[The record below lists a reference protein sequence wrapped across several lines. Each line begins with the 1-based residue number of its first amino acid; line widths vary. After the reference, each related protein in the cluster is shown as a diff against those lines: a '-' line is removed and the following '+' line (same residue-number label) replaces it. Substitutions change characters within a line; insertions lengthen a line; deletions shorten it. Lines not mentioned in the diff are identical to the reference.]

1 MENRWKLF
9 SHHIVFPENLPLEN
23 EEIVTTDLVQNE
35 IAKYLTVSMTLN
47 PIKTFLSAHNE
58 MPIFCYHKPEK

>member
-1 MENRWKLF
+1 MKF
-9 SHHIVFPENLPLEN
+9 SHHVVIPLNLPLEN

-58 MPIFCYHKPEK
+58 LPIFCYHKPEK